1 MCVCEMGE
9 KTNETEYLLQSTAVV
24 TCATEKTP
32 YSLTAQTVSERYL
45 LTRNITLYFY
55 KNIER
60 NV

>member
-1 MCVCEMGE
+1 MGE
-9 KTNETEYLLQSTAVV
+9 KTNETEYLFAKQSLHVLL
-24 TCATEKTP
+24 EKMP